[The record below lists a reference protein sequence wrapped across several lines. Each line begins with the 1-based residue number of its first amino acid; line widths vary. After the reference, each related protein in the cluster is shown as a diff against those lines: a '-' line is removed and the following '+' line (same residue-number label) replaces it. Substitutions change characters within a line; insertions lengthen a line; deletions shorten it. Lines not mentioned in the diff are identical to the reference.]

1 MQETDSITD
10 QSSQSKSTKSAT
22 QFSVQRSDTDGLRMK
37 ISAIRN
43 PPTAV
48 ATKAATSF
56 QNSKVKKIIPDIT
69 AGENPRKKL
78 GKAHK
83 MSEAYE
89 PSGYSAEGKDKHK
102 EKERDKDKEKVLSTV
117 NTTKKIKV
125 KRKKAAQKSS
135 NNNNNNN
142 HNNNNTS
149 NTNCKSKRTPA
160 TAFSSDSE
168 DDLPLKM
175 HMQRAPRLLLTA
187 IGGLQGQGHGDNM
200 GITSSDNEEL
210 PDLVKAAIKRVE
222 SDAEDNSSVTTTAT
236 STKTKQQ
243 LPQYQST
250 LLQDFMEKTQMLNH
264 TPSFAQTTQPKVT
277 AENNSNSTNTS
288 TNNTNNAQLQ
298 QRKRRGRP
306 KKLQSAASAS
316 TTAAAASAVG
326 AVSVA
331 VPTINESADSGVIST
346 TPSPKMQQAASID
359 NPKPKI
365 DMAYLDK
372 RMYATERVLYPPPR
386 SKRRQ
391 SNKKANKEELQ
402 DPLWSKIDV
411 NKKFRLR
418 SVSGYKSDGG
428 GGVGGSGG
436 TSNTICSKIL
446 AAKSGYVSDYGSVRH
461 QRHNHN
467 SGYKSDAS
475 CKSRYSSRSCA
486 SRRMSRAKSCG
497 YRSDCKESSGK
508 SSKSLRRR
516 RRASMLKSSHEQA
529 SNALSDDHDQDILQ
543 LAGLSLGQS
552 SEESNEY
559 ISKPSLKSLPSTSAS
574 KKYGEINRFVATG
587 QYFGG
592 AAKTSSSGLAVSS
605 AASTT
610 STAAAESF
618 IQGLYLSTSI

>member
-1 MQETDSITD
+1 
-10 QSSQSKSTKSAT
+10 
-22 QFSVQRSDTDGLRMK
+22 MK

-43 PPTAV
+43 PPTVV
-48 ATKAATSF
+48 AATTKPATSF
-56 QNSKVKKIIPDIT
+56 QNSTVKKTISESPGAD
-69 AGENPRKKL
+69 NPRKKL
-78 GKAHK
+78 GKVHK
-83 MSEAYE
+83 MSDAHESSGWSTEA
-89 PSGYSAEGKDKHK
+89 KDKHR
-102 EKERDKDKEKVLSTV
+102 EKEKDKEKVLSTV

-125 KRKKAAQKSS
+125 KRKKIAQKSS

-149 NTNCKSKRTPA
+149 NNTNSKSKRAPA

-168 DDLPLKM
+168 DDLPLKV

-187 IGGLQGQGHGDNM
+187 IGGGIQAGQGHGDHM

-236 STKTKQQ
+236 AAKTKQQ

-264 TPSFAQTTQPKVT
+264 TPSLSTHTAQPKMPT
-277 AENNSNSTNTS
+277 ENNSNSTNTS
-288 TNNTNNAQLQ
+288 SITNNTQQQ

-306 KKLQSAASAS
+306 KKLQSTSAVPS
-316 TTAAAASAVG
+316 TAAAAVSAAG
-326 AVSVA
+326 VSVS

-346 TPSPKMQQAASID
+346 TPSPKMQQTASVD

-391 SNKKANKEELQ
+391 SNKKANKEEPQL
-402 DPLWSKIDV
+402 DPLWREIDV

-529 SNALSDDHDQDILQ
+529 STALSDEHDQDILQ

-559 ISKPSLKSLPSTSAS
+559 SSKPSLKSLPSTSAS

-592 AAKTSSSGLAVSS
+592 AAKTASMGLSGLALSG

-610 STAAAESF
+610 TTPVAESF
-618 IQGLYLSTSI
+618 IQGMYVLYSSMFMILIYCVLQEK